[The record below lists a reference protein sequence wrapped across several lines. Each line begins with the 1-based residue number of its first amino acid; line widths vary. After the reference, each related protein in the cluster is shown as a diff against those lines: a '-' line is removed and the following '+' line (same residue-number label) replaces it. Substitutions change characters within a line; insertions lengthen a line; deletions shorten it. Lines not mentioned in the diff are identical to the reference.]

1 MALEAA
7 KKYLI
12 TDIISKKF
20 EVPANLVRP
29 EHDRPNLHEVKEG
42 AINTIPIIDLKGID
56 GPDHPKIIDAIRQA
70 CEVHGFFMVIN
81 HGIAKELVEGML
93 SVGREFFHLPESER
107 RHLYSEEPWKN
118 VRLGTS
124 FNRTSENVQM
134 WRDALKVQCHPI
146 EEYINEWP
154 TNPPNFRDVAAEYA
168 KQVRE
173 LGVRIT
179 ELISESLGLEK
190 TFLEEAMGGQLQ
202 TLSINYYPPCPQPDL
217 ALGLNSHTDPNS
229 LTVLLQDE
237 ISGLEVLRDG
247 KWVAIHP
254 VKDALT
260 INIGDQIQVLSN
272 DKYISSVHRVTVNSK
287 SERLSIPIFLRPS
300 DKIPM
305 RPAEKLVDDKNP
317 AVYRPYIYKEY
328 FDKVWSKGLN
338 IPTVLDCFK
347 IEAKRCE
354 LD

>member
-1 MALEAA
+1 MALENAS
-7 KKYLI
+7 KYLV
-12 TDIISKKF
+12 TDIISDKF
-20 EVPANLVRP
+20 EIPANLVRP
-29 EHDRPNLHEVKEG
+29 EHDRPNRHAVEDA
-42 AINTIPIIDLKGID
+42 AIETIPIIDLKGIN
-56 GPDHPKIIDAIRQA
+56 GPDHHKIIDEIGKA
-70 CEVHGFFMVIN
+70 CKIHGFFMVIN
-81 HGIAKELVEGML
+81 HGIAKELVDGML

-107 RHLYSEEPWKN
+107 KQFYSEEPWKN
-118 VRLGTS
+118 IRLGTS
-124 FNRTSENVQM
+124 FNRTAENVQM
-134 WRDALKVQCHPI
+134 WRDALKIQCHPI
-146 EEYINEWP
+146 EEFIDEWP
-154 TNPPNFRDVAAEYA
+154 TNPPNFREVVAEYA
-168 KQVRE
+168 KQGRE

-179 ELISESLGLEK
+179 EFISESLGLEK

-202 TLSINYYPPCPQPDL
+202 TLSINYYPLCPQPDL

-247 KWVAIHP
+247 KWVAVHP

-272 DKYISSVHRVTVNSK
+272 DKYQSAIHRVAVNNK

-300 DKIPM
+300 DKIPVK
-305 RPAEKLVDDKNP
+305 PAEKLVDEKNP

-328 FDKVWSKGLN
+328 FDTVWSKGLN

-347 IEAKRCE
+347 IGAK
-354 LD
+354 